1 MDTPK
6 RLNVFVT
13 VSKLMFREALLLKLL
28 SLPSMNLVGE
38 SSCGAD
44 TLGKLDQCRLD
55 LLIIEEELID
65 NDGLTVSEIALNKQP
80 SLIVILLVE
89 SVISESRL
97 KIYLESG
104 IASVVPKTQPVQ
116 NLIKAI
122 SYVQN
127 GRIYV
132 DPDTCHAEHRRDA
145 ASLAQE
151 LTWAG
156 LAPYL
161 SLSERERDVADMLAQ
176 QITIKDIAGKFGL
189 SIKTI
194 HTYKDRILIKT
205 GCTGA
210 PELMLYMQRVRMVCQ
225 PRNESIDEAV

>member
-38 SSCGAD
+38 SSSGAD
-44 TLGKLDQCRLD
+44 TLGKLDQRRPD
-55 LLIIEEELID
+55 LLIIEEDLLD

-80 SLIVILLVE
+80 SLIVILLVG

-104 IASVVPKTQPVQ
+104 IASVVPITQPLQ
-116 NLIKAI
+116 RLIRAI

-132 DPDTCHAEHRRDA
+132 DPDTCHSEHHRAAEPSAHD
-145 ASLAQE
+145 LI
-151 LTWAG
+151 WAG
-156 LAPYL
+156 LAPYQ
-161 SLSERERDVADMLAQ
+161 SLSERERDVANMLAQ
-176 QITIKDIAGKFGL
+176 QVSVKEIAEHFDL

-194 HTYKDRILIKT
+194 HTYKDRILVKT

-210 PELMLYMQRVRMVCQ
+210 PELMLYMKRVHIACH
-225 PRNESIDEAV
+225 PTCEIGL